1 MEPSE
6 RVSHPL
12 LRVVGLALVLAGTP
26 IVRFVSCF
34 SIGAAVV
41 LAIALEPLRAWALLP
56 EIPLADLRRI
66 TPRCSP

>member
-12 LRVVGLALVLAGTP
+12 LRVVGL
-26 IVRFVSCF
+26 
-34 SIGAAVV
+34 AVV